1 MIQDIIR
8 VEIGFDGLLMSDDL
22 SMKALTG
29 PMRQRAEAVIAAGSD
44 LALHCNGN
52 LTEMRDAAAGSPCL
66 EGRARE
72 RFDAAIKITKA
83 TRPFDS
89 AAAETQLAKV
99 LAIAAGSAESV

>member
-1 MIQDIIR
+1 
-8 VEIGFDGLLMSDDL
+8 MSDDL

-29 PMRQRAEAVIAAGSD
+29 PMRKRAEAVLAAGSD
-44 LALHCNGN
+44 LALHCNGD
-52 LTEMRDAAAGSPCL
+52 LTEMRDAAAGSGPL

-89 AAAETQLAKV
+89 AAAQVQLAKV
-99 LAIAAGSAESV
+99 LAFAAGRAESV